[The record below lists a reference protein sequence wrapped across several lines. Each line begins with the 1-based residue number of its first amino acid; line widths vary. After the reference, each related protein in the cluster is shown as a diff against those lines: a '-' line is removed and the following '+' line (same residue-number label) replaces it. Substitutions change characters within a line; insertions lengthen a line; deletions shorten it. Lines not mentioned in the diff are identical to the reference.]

1 MLFSLPRLISHLCVE
16 KIRPSLQEFST
27 DPHRCQ
33 RVFICRIRRMECDV
47 HHDIPTVARIGA
59 PVFFFPERAIIPLL
73 LMKMKN
79 SEKNPPCHRSF
90 SSQAHA
96 CEKKEKQK
104 SPSRVRHGKG
114 AEHLRNRRVEFQTLS
129 PLTLHWDTSPG
140 QTVEPALSFRRI
152 LARCSAM

>member
-1 MLFSLPRLISHLCVE
+1 MLKRYGLHCRSFPRILIVVNVFSFVAYDKWSVTFIMT
-16 KIRPSLQEFST
+16 F
-27 DPHRCQ
+27 Q
-33 RVFICRIRRMECDV
+33 RWRGSEHQC
-47 HHDIPTVARIGA
+47 
-59 PVFFFPERAIIPLL
+59 FFPERAIIPLL

-90 SSQAHA
+90 LSQAHA